1 MKTTARG
8 GGARG
13 SPSPWRR
20 EKSRLASPPLTRS
33 APCNKHI
40 LCSLHFGATKTQ
52 NRKNSQNKQCA
63 AIRNSGVAGGV
74 LCSNNRLSH
83 FPGAIRSNKY
93 VFVYKELNFTTNLF
107 RIPQDKMHRV
117 QKQLVTGLFYSGGTC
132 TPFSYCREVF
142 AYGSSNP
149 MRGTCTAQK
158 LSFYIHFNIIH

>member
-1 MKTTARG
+1 MGLRGIFCEGAAKSPERKGASKGSENARETLPMHLRG
-8 GGARG
+8 EGGARG

-40 LCSLHFGATKTQ
+40 IFSLHFGATKTQ

-83 FPGAIRSNKY
+83 FPGAICSKKY

-107 RIPQDKMHRV
+107 RIPRIK
-117 QKQLVTGLFYSGGTC
+117 
-132 TPFSYCREVF
+132 
-142 AYGSSNP
+142 
-149 MRGTCTAQK
+149 CTAYR
-158 LSFYIHFNIIH
+158 SS